1 MTWRPANNRML
12 FKMMSSVT
20 WLSPKRCREEGT
32 EGRWISK
39 NKFCL
44 CRTTKIMLAFSNV
57 LKERV
62 ANVESENQGCNKV
75 LLVVLF
81 VQLTL

>member
-1 MTWRPANNRML
+1 
-12 FKMMSSVT
+12 
-20 WLSPKRCREEGT
+20 
-32 EGRWISK
+32 
-39 NKFCL
+39 
-44 CRTTKIMLAFSNV
+44 MLAFSNV